1 MNTPVLTNA
10 HMPANVPKESE
21 AVVTDTPKY
30 PKRDRKGITR
40 WPIEIEDEIAE
51 DFEETRTRVY
61 PLAKRNG
68 VIRELIVKFIAEN
81 KGKK

>member
-1 MNTPVLTNA
+1 
-10 HMPANVPKESE
+10 MPASIFWESE
-21 AVVTDTPKY
+21 AVVTETKY

>member
-1 MNTPVLTNA
+1 
-10 HMPANVPKESE
+10 
-21 AVVTDTPKY
+21 VTEPKY

-40 WPIEIEDEIAE
+40 WPIEIEDKIAE

-68 VIRELIVKFIAEN
+68 VIRELIVNFIAEN